1 MLESGMFLSISHI
14 GKPEIL
20 FGLLLKIIWTD
31 RIYFMLYY
39 ESQLFMYYKAVYVE

>member
-20 FGLLLKIIWTD
+20 FGLLLKMWKLKI
-31 RIYFMLYY
+31 
-39 ESQLFMYYKAVYVE
+39 